1 MCEAM
6 RHDAMRNHEESI
18 AGKGQLAG
26 VLTFLGKESCVEYA
40 LNHGG
45 RRFIRCTFSCSG
57 AVMSGLKEWHA
68 ARCVTAVYGAPQVA
82 LCSPGPRSYAPWA
95 NETPEALY
103 WRCRSAGCGLSE

>member
-1 MCEAM
+1 
-6 RHDAMRNHEESI
+6 MRNHEESL
-18 AGKGQLAG
+18 AGKGPLAG

-68 ARCVTAVYGAPQVA
+68 AGALQRCMAH
-82 LCSPGPRSYAPWA
+82 PR
-95 NETPEALY
+95 
-103 WRCRSAGCGLSE
+103 